1 MIKINQFGKR
11 LMSARKKENKT
22 SSNGSL
28 EQGTYE
34 IIKGRLQK
42 GADDLKQ
49 RLEKLNNLRKE
60 VFGSVETELIA
71 NERITTENKCIPRD
85 MISFGNSFIFGYNV
99 HIGLRTTTTV
109 ADVFTVADFK
119 DRRFQASSSQILT
132 DKRFVAEFENL
143 YQYYRETQFSKFAEI
158 GPFLY
163 MIFQI
168 GKKIDDIKVF
178 KWQKDNDRLTY
189 IDNRSAHEVVYPDQ
203 HEFKWKR
210 TNRDMYRHGD
220 HSHISLEDKIFVET
234 IGGDLTIKIED
245 NTDTGKGIYAEPVEY
260 REQVLEDADIN
271 YAIVDNLVFLKM
283 RPYKEETTRFIIYND
298 KIKEAT
304 RVDAIEKC
312 CALLPDDHGV
322 IFPQGMYLQTG
333 EVRLFNLEL
342 NDMLFEKRIA
352 SPNGEDFM
360 YVFYN
365 QTAGIYLLLSYNL
378 IEQTISKPIVC
389 HGYSLFDNGELCFFK
404 SEDEAQAHHA
414 IQIWATPYISNG
426 FTSVNE
432 SENFLSKV
440 GNKEVVRAMAECKE
454 VIKLVEKEDSY
465 EGLYVDLVRKTTDV
479 LDSYYWL
486 NKKETYLLE
495 VPLSDIQKSSN
506 NAIEE
511 FEKVV
516 KLKKASA
523 EALTEVEKAYN
534 ELIKGIKRSTNDS
547 IDKFVELLVQ
557 LRTIRGNVIS
567 LKDKRYIN
575 LLRIEEIDKDLEL
588 QGNKLSENCV
598 KFLLKAEALQPYAFK
613 VEQVKSEVQSLKKV
627 VDAHTAEEN
636 IEKISSELEML
647 IDIVSNLKIEDPT
660 KTTKIID
667 GISEIYSQFNL
678 INATLKKKRK
688 ELQSNEGKAEFNAQI
703 KLISQGIINYLD
715 LCDEPD
721 KCDEYLSKLMIQL
734 EELGGKFSEFDEF
747 IEVLT
752 NKREE
757 IYNAFEAKKVQLIEK
772 RNKKSTSLK
781 SSADR
786 IISGITNRLKG
797 MKSESEI
804 NGYMVSDL
812 MVDKVRDVIKELIH
826 LGDTVKADEIQS
838 RLKRIQEDALRQLK
852 DKNELFES
860 ENVISFGKHK
870 FLVNKQ
876 NIDLT
881 IVPKENEQYY
891 HITGTNFFE
900 KIDHEEFDHTKAVWD
915 QSVISESNEVYRG
928 EYLAWLLFQRTI
940 AEGPK
945 AQHELINLSD
955 HELID
960 FVGKF
965 MSNRYQESYA
975 KGIHDKDGAIILKRL
990 MEMYLNGGVLKFSPF
1005 VRACGIFAWQ
1015 FEFTEDTRAQYQKRI
1030 HAVGVLKQ
1038 AFPNTSESADLEN
1051 DLANSIHPFIE
1062 ANSIEVN
1069 VHACAQYLIEELNS
1083 DDKFSIGKEAF
1094 ELGDYFNKHLK
1105 DNKLTEAFNKSI
1117 DQIDDP
1123 FSKFKL
1129 IVSWIKAFS
1138 VDLKLDYSAFIE
1150 ETSAFFLIE
1159 KSRINLINFSLF
1171 SDLKG
1176 LIGDHANIVKG
1187 KYHLNYHS
1195 YYQKLVKYTKETVP
1209 LFNIYTTLKKELI
1222 NQFKDDLKLNE
1233 LKPKVMSSF
1242 VRNKLINQVYL
1253 PLIGDNLAKQIG
1265 SAGDTKRTDL
1275 MGMLLLISPPG
1286 YGKTTLMEYIASR
1299 LGIVFLKVNG
1309 PALGHNVVSL
1319 DPSDAP
1325 NMSAREEIEKLNL
1338 GLEMGDNV
1346 MIYLDDIQHCNPEFL
1361 QKFIS
1366 LCDAQRKIEGVYKGK
1381 SKTYDLRGKK
1391 VCVVMAGNPFTESG
1405 EKFQIPDMLSN
1416 RADIY
1421 NLGDI
1426 IGDQSDA
1433 FNLSY
1438 IENALT
1444 SNVILRNLVGKS
1456 QNDLYSLIKIAESGS
1471 TEGIEF
1477 ESNHTSEEI
1486 KDYVSVLQKMLKVR
1500 DIILEVNKEYIKSA
1514 AMDDQYRT
1522 EPPFK
1527 LQGSYRNMNRM
1538 AEKILAIMNEDELK
1552 TLVMSYYE
1560 NESQTLTTSAEAN
1573 LLKFKGLKN
1582 WRNESENVRWKEI
1595 LAVFQKAQKMKGF
1608 GANAQMGALLD
1619 KVELLTQGI
1628 FGIRDNLNNENIEH

>member
-1 MIKINQFGKR
+1 MSEDTNQHT
-11 LMSARKKENKT
+11 T
-22 SSNGSL
+22 SYSGSL

-34 IIKGRLQK
+34 IIKGRLQT
-42 GADDLKQ
+42 GADDLKG
-49 RLEKLNNLRKE
+49 RLAQLNDLRKD
-60 VFGSVETELIA
+60 VFGSIETELVA

-109 ADVFTVADFK
+109 TDVFTVTDFK
-119 DRRFQASSSQILT
+119 DHRFHKSTSPILN
-132 DKRFVAEFENL
+132 DKRFVSEFENL
-143 YQYYRETQFSKFAEI
+143 YQYYRKTQFSKFAEI

-178 KWQKDNDRLTY
+178 KWKKDNDKLTY

-234 IGGDLTIKIED
+234 IGGDLTVKIED
-245 NTDTGKGIYAEPVEY
+245 NTDTGKGIYTEPVEY
-260 REQVLEDADIN
+260 REQVLEDAEIN

-342 NDMLFEKRIA
+342 DDMLFEKRIA
-352 SPNGEDFM
+352 SPNGEDFLF
-360 YVFYN
+360 VFYN
-365 QTAGIYLLLSYNL
+365 QVAGTYLLLSYNL
-378 IEQTISKPIVC
+378 IEQTIGKPIVC

-404 SEDEAQAHHA
+404 SEDEAQAHHS
-414 IQIWATPYISNG
+414 IQIWATPYMANG
-426 FTSVNE
+426 FSSVDE
-432 SENFLSKV
+432 SENFLSKI

-465 EGLYVDLVRKTTDV
+465 EGLYVDLVRKSTDV

-486 NKKETYLLE
+486 NKEETFHLE
-495 VPLSDIQKSSN
+495 VPLSDIQKSAN

-511 FEKVV
+511 FEKVL

-523 EALTEVEKAYN
+523 EALTEVEASYN
-534 ELIKGIKRSTNDS
+534 ELIKGIKRSTNDN

-575 LLRIEEIDKDLEL
+575 LRRIEEIDKNLEV
-588 QGNKLSENCV
+588 QGNILSESCV
-598 KFLLKAEALQPYAFK
+598 KFLLKPQALQPYSAK
-613 VEQVKSEVQSLKKV
+613 VEAVKNEVENLKKV
-627 VDAHTAEEN
+627 IDANTAEDN

-660 KTTKIID
+660 QTTKIID
-667 GISEIYSQFNL
+667 GISDIYSQFNL

-747 IEVLT
+747 IEILT

-757 IYNAFEAKKVQLIEK
+757 IYNAFESKKVLLIEK

-797 MKSESEI
+797 IKSESEI

-812 MVDKVRDVIKELIH
+812 MVDKVRDVIKDLIN

-838 RLKRIQEDALRQLK
+838 RLKRIKEDALRQLK

-881 IVPKENEQYY
+881 IVAREDGQYY

-900 KIDHEEFDHTKAVWD
+900 KIEDTEFTKTKAVWD
-915 QSVISESNEVYRG
+915 QTVISESNTIYRG
-928 EYLAWLLFQRTI
+928 EYLAWLLFQKSI
-940 AEGPK
+940 SEGVQ
-945 AQHELINLSD
+945 AQHDLINLSEKD
-955 HELID
+955 LNNH
-960 FVGKF
+960 VGTF
-965 MSNRYQESYA
+965 MASRYQESYA

-990 MEMYLNGGVLKFSPF
+990 LEMYLHGGVLKFSPF
-1005 VRACGIFAWQ
+1005 VRACAIFAWQ
-1015 FEFTEDTRAQYQKRI
+1015 FELTDDIRALYQKRI
-1030 HAVGVLKQ
+1030 HAVGILKQ
-1038 AFPNTSESADLEN
+1038 AFPNTSESYHLEE
-1051 DLANSIHPFIE
+1051 DLANSIHPFLEDNELTID
-1062 ANSIEVN
+1062 AID
-1069 VHACAQYLIEELNS
+1069 CAKYLIEELNN
-1083 DDKFSIGKEAF
+1083 DDKFSISKEAF
-1094 ELGDYFNKHLK
+1094 ELGDKFKKYLK
-1105 DNKLTEAFNKSI
+1105 DNKLTEAFDKSVN
-1117 DQIDDP
+1117 QIDDQY
-1123 FSKFKL
+1123 SKFKL
-1129 IVSWIKAFS
+1129 VVSWMKAFS
-1138 VDLKLDYSAFIE
+1138 SNLEENYDDFIE

-1159 KSRINLINFSLF
+1159 KNRITLINFSLF
-1171 SDLKG
+1171 SNLKG
-1176 LIGDHANIVKG
+1176 LVGDHKNIEKG
-1187 KYHLNYHS
+1187 KYTLNYHE
-1195 YYQKLVKYTKETVP
+1195 YYHKLDTYSKKTVP
-1209 LFNIYTTLKKELI
+1209 LFNEYTNIKKVLVER
-1222 NQFKDDLKLNE
+1222 FKEDLKLSE

-1265 SAGDTKRTDL
+1265 SAGDNKRTDL

-1309 PALGHNVVSL
+1309 PALGHEVVSL

-1325 NMSAREEIEKLNL
+1325 NMSAREEVEKLNL

-1405 EKFQIPDMLSN
+1405 DKFQIPDMLSN

-1426 IGDQSDA
+1426 IGDKSDA

-1456 QNDLYSLIKIAESGS
+1456 QNDLYSLIKIAETGS
-1471 TEGIEF
+1471 TEGMEF

-1486 KDYVSVLQKMLKVR
+1486 KDYVSVLEKMLKVR
-1500 DIILEVNKEYIKSA
+1500 DIILNVNQEYIKSA

-1538 AEKILAIMNEDELK
+1538 AEKILAIMNENELK

-1573 LLKFKGLKN
+1573 LLKFKGLTN
-1582 WRNESENVRWKEI
+1582 WRNKSEDTRWTEI
-1595 LAVFQKAQKMKGF
+1595 LTVFQKAQKMKGF

-1619 KVELLTQGI
+1619 KVELLTKGI
-1628 FGIRDNLNNENIEH
+1628 FGIRDNLNKEDLAN

>member
-1 MIKINQFGKR
+1 
-11 LMSARKKENKT
+11 MSEDTNKNT
-22 SSNGSL
+22 PTKHGSL

-34 IIKGRLQK
+34 IIKGRLQS
-42 GADDLKQ
+42 GANTLKS
-49 RLEKLNNLRKE
+49 KLIQLNDLRKDI
-60 VFGSVETELIA
+60 FGSIDTELVS

-109 ADVFTVADFK
+109 TDVFTLSAFK
-119 DRRFQASSSQILT
+119 EHRFLKSTSQILS
-132 DKRFVAEFENL
+132 DKRFVSEFENL
-143 YQYYRETQFSKFAEI
+143 YQYYRKTQFSKFAEI
-158 GPFLY
+158 GPYLY

-168 GKKIDDIKVF
+168 GKKTDDIKVF
-178 KWQKDNDRLTY
+178 KWQKNKDELIY

-203 HEFKWKR
+203 HEFKWRR

-234 IGGDLTIKIED
+234 IGGDLTVKIED

-260 REQVLEDADIN
+260 KEQVLEDAEIN
-271 YAIVDNLVFLKM
+271 FAIVDNLVFLKI

-342 NDMLFEKRIA
+342 DNMLFEKRIT
-352 SPNGEDFM
+352 SPNGEDFLF
-360 YVFYN
+360 VFYN
-365 QTAGIYLLLSYNL
+365 QVVGTYLLLSYNL

-389 HGYSLFDNGELCFFK
+389 HGYSLFNNGELCFFK
-404 SEDEAQAHHA
+404 SEEEAQSHHS
-414 IQIWATPYISNG
+414 IQIWATPFMANS
-426 FTSVNE
+426 FSSVSE
-432 SENFLSKV
+432 SENFLSKI
-440 GNKEVVRAMAECKE
+440 GNKEVVRVMAECKSI
-454 VIKLVEKEDSY
+454 IKLVEKEDSY
-465 EGLYVDLVRKTTDV
+465 ADLYVDLVRKSTDV

-486 NKKETYLLE
+486 NREETFHLE
-495 VPLSDIQKSSN
+495 VPLSDIQKSAN

-511 FEKVV
+511 FDKVL
-516 KLKKASA
+516 KLKKGSA
-523 EALTEVEKAYN
+523 KSLNEVEIAYN
-534 ELIKGIKRSTNDS
+534 ELIKGIKRSTNDK

-567 LKDKRYIN
+567 LKSKRYIN
-575 LLRIEEIDKDLEL
+575 LLKIEEIDTNLEK
-588 QGNKLSENCV
+588 QGTILSESCV
-598 KFLLKAEALQPYAFK
+598 KFLLKPEALQPYAAK
-613 VEQVKSEVQSLKKV
+613 VEKVKHEVDTLKKV
-627 VDAHTAEEN
+627 IDANTAEDN
-636 IEKISSELEML
+636 IENISSELEML
-647 IDIVSNLKIEDPT
+647 IDIVSNLKIKDPT
-660 KTTKIID
+660 QTTKIID
-667 GISEIYSQFNL
+667 GISGIYSQFNL

-688 ELQSNEGKAEFNAQI
+688 KLQSSEGKAEFNAQI
-703 KLISQGIINYLD
+703 KLISQGSINYLD
-715 LCDEPD
+715 LCDDPD

-747 IEVLT
+747 IEILT

-757 IYNAFEAKKVQLIEK
+757 IYNAFESKKVLLIEK

-786 IISGITNRLKG
+786 IITGITNRLKG
-797 MKSESEI
+797 IKSESEI

-812 MVDKVRDVIKELIH
+812 MVDKVRDVIKELIK

-838 RLKRIQEDALRQLK
+838 RLKRVQEDALRQLK

-860 ENVISFGKHK
+860 DNVISFGKHK

-876 NIDLT
+876 NIELT
-881 IVPKENEQYY
+881 IVPKEDGQYY
-891 HITGTNFFE
+891 HVTGTNFFE
-900 KIDHEEFDHTKAVWD
+900 KIEEEEFTKTKEIWK
-915 QSVISESNEVYRG
+915 QSVISESTTVYRG
-928 EYLAWLLFQRTI
+928 EYLAWLLFQKSI
-940 AEGPK
+940 LEGPK
-945 AQHELINLSD
+945 AQHNLMTLSEMELRTYVG
-955 HELID
+955 D
-960 FVGKF
+960 FIA
-965 MSNRYQESYA
+965 NRYQESYA
-975 KGIHDKDGAIILKRL
+975 KGIHDKDGAIILKKL
-990 MEMYLNGGVLKFSPF
+990 LEIYLQGGVLKFSPC
-1005 VRACGIFAWQ
+1005 VRAYGIFAWQ
-1015 FEFTEDTRAQYQKRI
+1015 YALTADVRASFQKRI
-1030 HAVGVLKQ
+1030 HAVGILRQ
-1038 AFPNTSESADLEN
+1038 AFPNTSESSDLER
-1051 DLANSIHPFIE
+1051 DLAASIHSLIL
-1062 ANSIEVN
+1062 ANKLPIDPRN
-1069 VHACAQYLIEELNS
+1069 CAKYLIEELDK

-1094 ELGDYFNKHLK
+1094 ELGDKFKKYLK
-1105 DNKLTEAFNKSI
+1105 DNKLVEAFTKSI
-1117 DQIDDP
+1117 EQIDDQY
-1123 FSKFKL
+1123 SKFKL
-1129 IVSWIKAFS
+1129 VISWMSAFS
-1138 VDLKLDYSAFIE
+1138 AVLKGNYNAFIE
-1150 ETSAFFLIE
+1150 ETAAFFLLE
-1159 KSRINLINFSLF
+1159 KKRINLVNFSLY
-1171 SDLKG
+1171 SSLKN
-1176 LIGDHANIVKG
+1176 LVGDHKNIING
-1187 KYHLNYHS
+1187 EYQLNYHH
-1195 YYQKLVKYTKETVP
+1195 YYQRLDCYSKKTIP
-1209 LFNIYTTLKKELI
+1209 LFNKYVDLKKALI
-1222 NQFKDDLKLNE
+1222 EKFKEDLKLDQ

-1242 VRNKLINQVYL
+1242 VRNKLINDVYL

-1265 SAGDTKRTDL
+1265 SAGENKRTDL

-1299 LGIVFLKVNG
+1299 LGVVFLKING
-1309 PALGHNVVSL
+1309 PALGHNIVSL
-1319 DPSDAP
+1319 DPEDAT
-1325 NMSAREEIEKLNL
+1325 NLSAREEIEKLNL
-1338 GLEMGDNV
+1338 GLEMGDNI

-1405 EKFQIPDMLSN
+1405 DKFQIPDMLSN

-1426 IGDQSDA
+1426 IGDKSEA
-1433 FNLSY
+1433 FDLSY

-1456 QNDLYSLIKIAESGS
+1456 QKDLYSLIKIVETGS
-1471 TEGIEF
+1471 SEGIEF

-1486 KDYVSVLQKMLKVR
+1486 KDYIRVLEKMILVRSV
-1500 DIILEVNKEYIKSA
+1500 ILDVNKEYIQSA

-1552 TLVMSYYE
+1552 TLIMSYYE

-1573 LLKFKGLKN
+1573 LLKFKVLTGWLKD
-1582 WRNESENVRWKEI
+1582 SENTRWQEI
-1595 LAVFQKAQKMKGF
+1595 LTVFKKAQKMKGF

-1619 KVELLTQGI
+1619 KVELLTKGI
-1628 FGIRDNLNNENIEH
+1628 FGIRDNLNKENIPN

>member
-1 MIKINQFGKR
+1 
-11 LMSARKKENKT
+11 MSEDTNKNPT
-22 SSNGSL
+22 SYSGSL
-28 EQGTYE
+28 EKGTYE
-34 IIKGRLQK
+34 IIKGRLQT
-42 GADDLKQ
+42 GANDLKN
-49 RLEKLNNLRKE
+49 RLNQLNDLRKDI
-60 VFGSVETELIA
+60 FGSIETELVA

-99 HIGLRTTTTV
+99 HIGLRTKTTV
-109 ADVFTVADFK
+109 SDVFAVADFK
-119 DRRFQASSSQILT
+119 DHRFNQKNSPILK
-132 DKRFVAEFENL
+132 DKRFVSEFENL
-143 YQYYRETQFSKFAEI
+143 YQYYRKTQFSKFAEI

-168 GKKIDDIKVF
+168 GKKIDDVKVF
-178 KWQKDNDRLTY
+178 KWKKDKDKLIY

-220 HSHISLEDKIFVET
+220 HSHVSLEDKIFVET
-234 IGGDLTIKIED
+234 IGGDLTVKIED
-245 NTDTGKGIYAEPVEY
+245 NTDTGKGIYTEPVEY
-260 REQVLEDADIN
+260 REQVLEDAEIN
-271 YAIVDNLVFLKM
+271 YAIVDNLVFLKI

-342 NDMLFEKRIA
+342 DNMLFEKRIT
-352 SPNGEDFM
+352 SPNGEDFLF
-360 YVFYN
+360 VFYN
-365 QTAGIYLLLSYNL
+365 QIVGTYLLLSYNL

-389 HGYSLFDNGELCFFK
+389 HGYSLFENGELCFFK
-404 SEDEAQAHHA
+404 SEEEAQSHHS
-414 IQIWATPYISNG
+414 IQIWATPFQNNG
-426 FTSVNE
+426 FSSVNGT
-432 SENFLSKV
+432 ENFLGKI
-440 GNKEVVRAMAECKE
+440 GNKEVVRAMAECKAI
-454 VIKLVEKEDSY
+454 IKLVEKEDSY
-465 EGLYVDLVRKTTDV
+465 ADLYVDLVRKSTDV

-486 NKKETYLLE
+486 NKEETFHLE
-495 VPLSDIQKSSN
+495 EPLSDIQKSAN

-511 FEKVV
+511 FEKVL
-516 KLKKASA
+516 KLKKGSA
-523 EALTEVEKAYN
+523 ESLHKVEVAYN
-534 ELIKGIKRSTNDS
+534 ELIKGIKRSTNDK

-567 LKDKRYIN
+567 LKEKRYIN
-575 LLRIEEIDKDLEL
+575 LLRIEEIDNNLAE
-588 QGNKLSENCV
+588 QGGILSESCV
-598 KFLLKAEALQPYAFK
+598 RFLLKSEALEPYAIK
-613 VEQVKSEVQSLKKV
+613 VKEVKNEVENLQKV
-627 VDAHTAEEN
+627 VDANTAENN
-636 IEKISSELEML
+636 IENISSELEML

-667 GISEIYSQFNL
+667 GISNIYSQFNL
-678 INATLKKKRK
+678 INANLKKKRK
-688 ELQSNEGKAEFNAQI
+688 KLQSKEGKAEFNAQI

-715 LCDEPD
+715 LCDGPD

-747 IEVLT
+747 IEILT

-757 IYNAFEAKKVQLIEK
+757 IYNAFESKKVLLIEK

-786 IISGITNRLKG
+786 IIIGITNRLKG
-797 MKSESEI
+797 IKSENEI

-812 MVDKVRDVIKELIH
+812 MVDKVRDVIKELIK

-838 RLKRIQEDALRQLK
+838 RLKRVQEDALRQLK

-860 ENVISFGKHK
+860 DNVISFGKHK

-881 IVPKENEQYY
+881 IVPKEDGQYY

-900 KIDHEEFDHTKAVWD
+900 KIEEEEFTQTKKVWG
-915 QSVISESNEVYRG
+915 QTVISESNTVYRG
-928 EYLAWLLFQRTI
+928 EYLAWLLFQKSI
-940 AEGPK
+940 SEGVQ
-945 AQHELINLSD
+945 AQHDLINLSEK
-955 HELID
+955 ELNNH
-960 FVGKF
+960 VGTF
-965 MSNRYQESYA
+965 MANRYQESYA

-990 MEMYLNGGVLKFSPF
+990 LEMYLQGGVLKFSPV
-1005 VRACGIFAWQ
+1005 VRAYAIFAWQ
-1015 FEFTEDTRAQYQKRI
+1015 FELSEDFRTMFQKRI
-1030 HAVGVLKQ
+1030 HAVGILKQ
-1038 AFPNTSESADLEN
+1038 AFPNTSESSDLEE
-1051 DLANSIHPFIE
+1051 DLANSIHPLIQ
-1062 ANSIEVN
+1062 ANGLQIN
-1069 VHACAQYLIEELNS
+1069 PLNCAKYLIEELNE

-1094 ELGDYFNKHLK
+1094 ELGNKFKKYLNDK
-1105 DNKLTEAFNKSI
+1105 KLAESFDKSVE
-1117 DQIDDP
+1117 QIDDQY
-1123 FSKFKL
+1123 SKFKL

-1138 VDLKLDYSAFIE
+1138 SDLKEDYKDFVEETSVFLLIERKRINLVNFSLYSSLKNLVGDHKNIVNGQYQLNYHDYYLKLDCYSKETIPLFNKYSELKKVLIKTFKEDLKLD
-1150 ETSAFFLIE
+1150 
-1159 KSRINLINFSLF
+1159 
-1171 SDLKG
+1171 
-1176 LIGDHANIVKG
+1176 
-1187 KYHLNYHS
+1187 
-1195 YYQKLVKYTKETVP
+1195 Q
-1209 LFNIYTTLKKELI
+1209 
-1222 NQFKDDLKLNE
+1222 

-1242 VRNKLINQVYL
+1242 VRNKLINEVYL

-1265 SAGDTKRTDL
+1265 SAGENKRTDL

-1299 LGIVFLKVNG
+1299 LGVVFLKING
-1309 PALGHNVVSL
+1309 PALGHDVVSL
-1319 DPSDAP
+1319 DPEDAP

-1405 EKFQIPDMLSN
+1405 DKFQIPDMLSN

-1426 IGDQSDA
+1426 IGDKSEA
-1433 FNLSY
+1433 FDLSY

-1456 QNDLYSLIKIAESGS
+1456 QKDLYSLIKIAETGS
-1471 TEGIEF
+1471 SEGVEF
-1477 ESNHTSEEI
+1477 ESNHTSEEV
-1486 KDYVSVLQKMLKVR
+1486 KDYISVLEKMILVR
-1500 DIILEVNKEYIKSA
+1500 NVILDVNKEYIQSA

-1552 TLVMSYYE
+1552 TLIMSYYE

-1573 LLKFKGLKN
+1573 LLKFKDLTGWL
-1582 WRNESENVRWKEI
+1582 EDSENTRWQKI
-1595 LAVFQKAQKMKGF
+1595 VTVFQKAQKMKGF

-1619 KVELLTQGI
+1619 KVELLTKGI
-1628 FGIRDNLNNENIEH
+1628 FGIRDNLNKEDFTN

>member
-1 MIKINQFGKR
+1 MSEDNNQNTTAP
-11 LMSARKKENKT
+11 S
-22 SSNGSL
+22 GSL

-42 GADDLKQ
+42 GADDLKG
-49 RLEKLNNLRKE
+49 RLGQLNDLRKE
-60 VFGSVETELIA
+60 VFGSIETELVA
-71 NERITTENKCIPRD
+71 NERITTKNKCVPRD
-85 MISFGNSFIFGYNV
+85 IVPFGSSFIFGYNV

-109 ADVFTVADFK
+109 EDVFTVADYKNHHFHK
-119 DRRFQASSSQILT
+119 SASQILS
-132 DKRFVAEFENL
+132 DKRFVTEFENL

-168 GKKIDDIKVF
+168 GKKIEDVKVF
-178 KWQKDNDRLTY
+178 KWQKNGDKLTY
-189 IDNRSAHEVVYPDQ
+189 IDNRSAHEIVYPDQ
-203 HEFKWKR
+203 HEFKWNK
-210 TNRDMYRHGD
+210 TTRDMYRHGE
-220 HSHISLEDKIFVET
+220 HSHISIEDKVFVET
-234 IGGDLTIKIED
+234 IKGNLTIKIED
-245 NTDTGKGIYAEPVEY
+245 NTDTGKGIYAEPVDY
-260 REQVLEDADIN
+260 REQTLEDAQIE
-271 YAIVDNLVFLKM
+271 YAVVENLVFLKIL
-283 RPYKEETTRFIIYND
+283 PYKEEETRFIIYND
-298 KIKEAT
+298 KIKQAT
-304 RVDAIEKC
+304 RVDGIEKC

-322 IFPQGMYLQTG
+322 IFPQGIYLQSG

-342 NDMLFEKRIA
+342 EDMLFEKRIA
-352 SPNGEDFM
+352 SPNGEDFL

-365 QTAGIYLLLSYNL
+365 KVAGTYLLLAYNL
-378 IEQTISKPIVC
+378 IEQTIGKPIIC

-404 SEDEAQAHHA
+404 SEEEAQSHHA
-414 IQIWATPYISNG
+414 IQIWTTPFMADG
-426 FTSVNE
+426 FAPIDT
-432 SENFLSKV
+432 SENFLTKI

-465 EGLYVDLVRKTTDV
+465 ADLYVDLVRKSTDV

-486 NKKETYLLE
+486 NKEDAFHLE
-495 VPLSDIQKSSN
+495 IPLSTIQKSSN

-516 KLKKASA
+516 KLKKASS
-523 EALTEVEKAYN
+523 EALSEVEANYT
-534 ELIKGIKRSTNDS
+534 ELIKGIKRSSNDN

-575 LLRIEEIDKDLEL
+575 LIRIEEIDKDLEN
-588 QGNKLSENCV
+588 QGALLSENCV
-598 KFLLKAEALQPYAFK
+598 KFLLKPQALQPYANK
-613 VEQVKSEVQSLKKV
+613 VEEIKKEVDRLKKV
-627 VDAHTAEEN
+627 VDANTAEEN

-647 IDIVSNLKIEDPT
+647 IDVVSNLKIEDPT
-660 KTTKIID
+660 QTTKIID

-678 INATLKKKRK
+678 INANLKKKRK
-688 ELQSNEGKAEFNAQI
+688 ELQSHEGKAEFNAQI

-747 IEVLT
+747 IEILT
-752 NKREE
+752 TKREE
-757 IYNAFEAKKVQLIEK
+757 IYNAFEAKKVQLIDK
-772 RNKKSTSLK
+772 RNKKATSLK

-786 IISGITNRLKG
+786 IITGITNRLKG
-797 MKSESEI
+797 MKSVNEI

-812 MVDKVRDVIKELIH
+812 MVDKVRDVIKELIN

-881 IVPKENEQYY
+881 IVPKEDGQYF

-900 KIDHEEFDHTKAVWD
+900 KIEDEGFTKTQTVWD
-915 QSVISESNEVYRG
+915 QSVISESKNVYKA
-928 EYLAWLLFQRTI
+928 EYLAWLIFQKTI
-940 AEGPK
+940 EEGPQ
-945 AQHELINLSD
+945 AQHDLINMSEQELND
-955 HELID
+955 H
-960 FVGKF
+960 VGAF
-965 MSNRYQESYA
+965 MANRYQESYA
-975 KGIHDKDGAIILKRL
+975 KGIHDKDGAIIVKRL
-990 MEMYLNGGVLKFSPF
+990 MEMYLHGGVLKFSPF
-1005 VRACGIFAWQ
+1005 TRACAIFAWQ
-1015 FEFTEDTRAQYQKRI
+1015 FELTEDVRTLYQKRI
-1030 HAVGVLKQ
+1030 HAVGILKQ
-1038 AFPNTSESADLEN
+1038 AFPNTSESSHLEG
-1051 DLANSIHPFIE
+1051 DLAHSVQSFIDANGLSII
-1062 ANSIEVN
+1062 ALD
-1069 VHACAQYLIEELNS
+1069 CAKYLIEELNE
-1083 DDKFSIGKEAF
+1083 DNKFSIGKEAY
-1094 ELGDYFNKHLK
+1094 ELGDKFNKYLK
-1105 DNKLTEAFNKSI
+1105 DNKLADQFLKSI
-1117 DQIDDP
+1117 DQIDDA

-1129 IVSWIKAFS
+1129 VTSWIKAYS
-1138 VDLKLDYSAFIE
+1138 SSLDSDYESFIE
-1150 ETSAFFLIE
+1150 ETSAFYLIE
-1159 KSRINLINFSLF
+1159 KSRINLINFSLY
-1171 SDLKG
+1171 SELKG
-1176 LIGDHANIVKG
+1176 LVGDHKNITKG
-1187 KYHLNYHS
+1187 NFQLNYHEF
-1195 YYQKLVKYTKETVP
+1195 YQKMINYSAVMVP
-1209 LFNIYTTLKKELI
+1209 MFNQYSDLKKELI
-1222 NQFKDDLKLNE
+1222 IQFKEDLKLNE

-1242 VRNKLINQVYL
+1242 VRNKLINEVYL

-1265 SAGDTKRTDL
+1265 SAGENKRTDL

-1299 LGIVFLKVNG
+1299 LGVVFLKING
-1309 PALGHNVVSL
+1309 PALGHDVVSL
-1319 DPSDAP
+1319 DPADAP
-1325 NMSAREEIEKLNL
+1325 NMSAREEVEKLNL

-1391 VCVVMAGNPFTESG
+1391 VSVVMAGNPFTESG
-1405 EKFQIPDMLSN
+1405 DKFQIPDMLSN

-1426 IGDQSDA
+1426 IGDKSDA
-1433 FNLSY
+1433 FDLSY

-1471 TEGIEF
+1471 SEGVEF

-1486 KDYVSVLQKMLKVR
+1486 KDYVSVLEKMLTVR
-1500 DIILEVNKEYIKSA
+1500 NVILDVNQEYIKSA

-1538 AEKILAIMNEDELK
+1538 AEKILAIMNEQELK
-1552 TLVMSYYE
+1552 TLIMSYYE

-1573 LLKFKGLKN
+1573 LLKFKGLTG
-1582 WRNESENVRWKEI
+1582 WRNDLENTRWDEI
-1595 LAVFQKAQKMKGF
+1595 LAVFKKAQKMKGF

-1619 KVELLTQGI
+1619 KVELLTKGI
-1628 FGIRDNLNNENIEH
+1628 FGIRDNLNNDLNN

>member
-1 MIKINQFGKR
+1 MSEDNQNNTA
-11 LMSARKKENKT
+11 SQ
-22 SSNGSL
+22 GSL

-42 GADDLKQ
+42 GADDLKG
-49 RLEKLNNLRKE
+49 RLVQLNDLRKE
-60 VFGSVETELIA
+60 VFGSIETELVA

-85 MISFGNSFIFGYNV
+85 MIPFGNSFIFGYNV
-99 HIGLRTTTTV
+99 HIGLRTTTRV
-109 ADVFTVADFK
+109 ADVFTVADYS
-119 DRRFQASSSQILT
+119 DHRFHASQSQILN
-132 DKRFVAEFENL
+132 DKRFVSEFENL

-168 GKKIDDIKVF
+168 GKKIDDVKVF
-178 KWQKDNDRLTY
+178 KWQKDGEKLTY

-210 TNRDMYRHGD
+210 TNRDMYRHGE
-220 HSHISLEDKIFVET
+220 HSHISIEDKIFVET

-245 NTDTGKGIYAEPVEY
+245 NTNSGKGIYAEPVEY
-260 REQVLEDADIN
+260 REQVLEDAEIN
-271 YAIVDNLVFLKM
+271 YAIVENLIFLKM
-283 RPYKEETTRFIIYND
+283 RPYKEETARFIIYND

-342 NDMLFEKRIA
+342 DDMMFEKRIA
-352 SPNGEDFM
+352 SPNGEDFL

-365 QTAGIYLLLSYNL
+365 QIAGTYLLLSYNL
-378 IEQTISKPIVC
+378 IEQTINKPIVC
-389 HGYSLFDNGELCFFK
+389 NGYSLFSNGELCFFK
-404 SEDEAQAHHA
+404 AEEEAHNHHA
-414 IQIWATPYISNG
+414 IQIWTTPFMADNLASLD
-426 FTSVNE
+426 S
-432 SENFLSKV
+432 SENFLTKV

-465 EGLYVDLVRKTTDV
+465 EGLYVDLVRKSTDI

-486 NKKETYLLE
+486 NKEEVFHLE
-495 VPLSDIQKSSN
+495 VPLSDIQKSAN

-516 KLKKASA
+516 KLKKASS
-523 EALTEVEKAYN
+523 EALSEVEEAYDD
-534 ELIKGIKRSTNDS
+534 LIKGIKRSTNDN

-567 LKDKRYIN
+567 LKDKRYID
-575 LLRIEEIDKDLEL
+575 LKRIETIDKNLEN
-588 QGNKLSENCV
+588 QGNILSENCV
-598 KFLLKAEALQPYAFK
+598 KFLLKPEALQPYSKK
-613 VEQVKSEVQSLKKV
+613 VEEVKNEVENLKKV
-627 VDAHTAEEN
+627 VDANTAEEN

-647 IDIVSNLKIEDPT
+647 IDIVSNLKIDDPT
-660 KTTKIID
+660 QTTKIID
-667 GISEIYSQFNL
+667 GISDIYSQFNL
-678 INATLKKKRK
+678 INANLKKKRK

-747 IEVLT
+747 IEILT
-752 NKREE
+752 SKREE

-786 IISGITNRLKG
+786 IIAGITNRLKG
-797 MKSESEI
+797 MKTESEI

-812 MVDKVRDVIKELIH
+812 MVDKVRDVIKELIN

-838 RLKRIQEDALRQLK
+838 RIKRVQEDALRQLK

-876 NIDLT
+876 NIELT
-881 IVPKENEQYY
+881 IVPKEDGQYY

-900 KIDHEEFDHTKAVWD
+900 KIEDERFSKTKPVWD
-915 QSVISESNEVYRG
+915 QSVISESNNVYKG
-928 EYLAWLLFQRTI
+928 EYLAWLIFQKTI
-940 AEGPK
+940 SEGPQ
-945 AQHELINLSD
+945 AQHNLINLSEQ
-955 HELID
+955 ELND
-960 FVGKF
+960 FVARF
-965 MSNRYQESYA
+965 MANRYSESYA
-975 KGIHDKDGAIILKRL
+975 KGIHDKDAAIILKRL
-990 MEMYLNGGVLKFSPF
+990 MEMYLHGGVLKFSPF
-1005 VRACGIFAWQ
+1005 VRACAIFAWQ
-1015 FEFTEDTRAQYQKRI
+1015 FELTNDVRALYQKRI
-1030 HAVGVLKQ
+1030 HAVGILKQ
-1038 AFPNTSESADLEN
+1038 AFPNTSESSHLEE
-1051 DLANSIHPFIE
+1051 DLASSIQVFIDKNKLQIS
-1062 ANSIEVN
+1062 AID
-1069 VHACAQYLIEELNS
+1069 CAKYLIEELNE

-1094 ELGDYFNKHLK
+1094 ELGDKFNKYLK
-1105 DNKLTEAFNKSI
+1105 ENKLTDAFNKSI
-1117 DQIDDP
+1117 EQIDEP

-1129 IVSWIKAFS
+1129 VVSWIKAFS
-1138 VDLKLDYSAFIE
+1138 ADLENDYRTFIE

-1176 LIGDHANIVKG
+1176 LVGDHRNIEKG
-1187 KYHLNYHS
+1187 VYHLNYHEF
-1195 YYQKLVKYTKETVP
+1195 YQKMVQYSEVMVP
-1209 LFNIYTTLKKELI
+1209 MFNEYSDLKKALI
-1222 NQFKDDLKLNE
+1222 HQFKDDLKLDE

-1265 SAGDTKRTDL
+1265 SAGDNKRTDL

-1319 DPSDAP
+1319 DPADAP

-1405 EKFQIPDMLSN
+1405 DKFQIPDMLSN

-1426 IGDQSDA
+1426 IGDKSEA
-1433 FNLSY
+1433 FDLSY

-1456 QNDLYSLIKIAESGS
+1456 QNDLYSLIKIAETGS
-1471 TEGIEF
+1471 AEGIEF

-1486 KDYVSVLQKMLKVR
+1486 KDYVSVLEKMLKVR
-1500 DIILEVNKEYIKSA
+1500 DIILNVNKEYIKSA

-1538 AEKILAIMNEDELK
+1538 AEKILAIMNEEELK

-1573 LLKFKGLKN
+1573 LLKFKGLTG
-1582 WRNESENVRWKEI
+1582 WRNESEDTRWQEI
-1595 LAVFQKAQKMKGF
+1595 LTVFQKAQKMKGF

-1628 FGIRDNLNNENIEH
+1628 FGIRDNLNNN